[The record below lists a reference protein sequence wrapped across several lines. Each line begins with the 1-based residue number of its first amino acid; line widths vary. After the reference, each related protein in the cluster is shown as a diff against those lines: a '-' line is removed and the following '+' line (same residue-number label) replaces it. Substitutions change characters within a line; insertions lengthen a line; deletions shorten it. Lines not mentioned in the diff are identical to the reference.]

1 MSQVEWKSFNLP
13 NIPLYDTHL
22 PETVIDRL
30 WEYANDA
37 SELMNQG
44 LAGNISE
51 SFVLSDK
58 ANYLLE
64 FLRPVAERYSTETLT
79 WSEREA
85 LGNELKLRNL
95 WINYQNKH
103 EFNPGHNHTGTLSF
117 VIWLKIPIEGD
128 DQHNLPISRNSN
140 CPSASDFEFVYTDIL
155 GNIRD
160 YHIKM
165 GKDKEGIILVFPA
178 RLRHQVYPFYECNEK
193 RVSISGNLEWI

>member
-30 WEYANDA
+30 WEYAKDA

-178 RLRHQVYPFYECNEK
+178 RLRHQVYPFYECDEK

>member
-64 FLRPVAERYSTETLT
+64 FLRPVAERYSMETLT

-178 RLRHQVYPFYECNEK
+178 RLRHQVYPFYECDEK